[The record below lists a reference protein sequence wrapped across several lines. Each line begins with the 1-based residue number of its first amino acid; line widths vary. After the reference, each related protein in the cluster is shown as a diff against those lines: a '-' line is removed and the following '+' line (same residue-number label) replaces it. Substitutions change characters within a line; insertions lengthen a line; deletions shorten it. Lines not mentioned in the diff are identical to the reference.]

1 MNRGWPLGEAGKKM
15 ELVNMFAGNPLIP
28 GKRSV
33 VDPRELEALL
43 LGHAGARA
51 LPVLDGRPLVA
62 ASRSAQGVVNWS
74 LCWQNLEQF
83 GSRFPFGLGSLSGDS
98 AEADLAEGEL
108 VRRKYDR
115 VVYLGDQDGVP
126 CFAIDVSKLLV
137 GAHGDASTTAQG
149 LDARAS
155 AQKLAQ
161 ELAAVFSADN
171 PGEKSAF
178 IDLRTLMLAA
188 DWRNKQATEQVAI
201 GGHARALLEWHKQAQ
216 FCGRC
221 GTKTVATEAGQRR
234 QCSNQSCKNKLYP
247 RTDPVVI
254 MLVIDKERDCVI
266 LARQSRFLPRMWS
279 CLAGFIE
286 AGESLEEAVRR
297 ETQEE
302 VGINIDRIV
311 YHSSQP
317 WPVGPSSKSCEL
329 MVGFFA
335 YATSFDI
342 KVDGVELQDAQW
354 FNRESVLKALTY
366 TDYRNAQEA
375 SSLKVYQYCSG
386 EKTTDSFS
394 EAPMYVPGPYAIA
407 HNLIAT
413 WANVAPDSLLSKV

>member
-1 MNRGWPLGEAGKKM
+1 MTRCWPFGEAGKKM
-15 ELVNMFAGNPLIP
+15 ELMNMFAGNPLIP
-28 GKRSV
+28 GKRSI
-33 VDPRELEALL
+33 VDPLALEFLL
-43 LGHAGARA
+43 TDDAGARA
-51 LPVLDGRPLVA
+51 LPVFDGRPLVVS
-62 ASRSAQGVVNWS
+62 SRSSQGTVNWS
-74 LCWQNLEQF
+74 LCWQNLNHF
-83 GSRFPFGLGSLSGDS
+83 GSRFPFSLGCFSGDS
-98 AEADLAEGEL
+98 SEATLAEDEL

-115 VVYLGDQDGVP
+115 VVYLGEKDGVP
-126 CFAIDVSKLLV
+126 YFAIDVSGLPV
-137 GAHGDASTTAQG
+137 SVQGETSTAQG
-149 LDARAS
+149 QDARAS
-155 AQKLAQ
+155 GQKLAQ
-161 ELAAVFSADN
+161 EVAAIFSVEN
-171 PGEKSAF
+171 PSEKSAF

-188 DWRNKQATEQVAI
+188 DWRNKQATEEVAI

-221 GTKTVATEAGQRR
+221 GTKTLATEAGQRR
-234 QCSNQSCKNKLYP
+234 QCSNQACKNKLYP

-254 MLVIDKERDCVI
+254 MLVIDKERDCVV
-266 LARQSRFLPRMWS
+266 LARQARFLPRMWS

-297 ETQEE
+297 ETREE
-302 VGINIDRIV
+302 VGINIGQIV

-317 WPVGPSSKSCEL
+317 WPVGPSSMSCQL

-342 KVDGVELQDAQW
+342 KVDGKELQDAQW
-354 FNRESVLKALTY
+354 FSRESVLKALTY
-366 TDYRNAQEA
+366 TDYRDAQEA
-375 SSLKVYQYCSG
+375 SSLKIYQYCSG
-386 EKTTDSFS
+386 EKTTDAFS

>member
-201 GGHARALLEWHKQAQ
+201 GGHVSRSFIVISFCAVKFSTYFCHEYECFGDLKQRAHTA
-216 FCGRC
+216 
-221 GTKTVATEAGQRR
+221 A
-234 QCSNQSCKNKLYP
+234 
-247 RTDPVVI
+247 
-254 MLVIDKERDCVI
+254 
-266 LARQSRFLPRMWS
+266 
-279 CLAGFIE
+279 
-286 AGESLEEAVRR
+286 
-297 ETQEE
+297 
-302 VGINIDRIV
+302 
-311 YHSSQP
+311 
-317 WPVGPSSKSCEL
+317 
-329 MVGFFA
+329 
-335 YATSFDI
+335 
-342 KVDGVELQDAQW
+342 
-354 FNRESVLKALTY
+354 
-366 TDYRNAQEA
+366 
-375 SSLKVYQYCSG
+375 
-386 EKTTDSFS
+386 
-394 EAPMYVPGPYAIA
+394 
-407 HNLIAT
+407 
-413 WANVAPDSLLSKV
+413 